1 MIMRFSV
8 QTLLLLSLFMPGA
21 ILQAADI
28 NMWDVAGKAEISLE
42 QAAGEFPSPGI
53 VYVGEFHDNA
63 AHHAAQLAVIQSLDK
78 RKRPIAVGLEM
89 FQHIEQSILDAWVAK
104 ALSEEEM
111 RRAFARNWSQD
122 WHLYRDIFLYCR
134 DRSIPMVGL
143 NVPRSITRKVAQN
156 GFESLTPEEIGKLPP
171 IVCRVDR
178 EYEEFLRRVLGSHGS
193 ESGFRRFCEA
203 QLVWDTA
210 MAIYALEYLK
220 DASRTH
226 GCRSLRH
233 DPRLEESRARAG
245 RPRECRGR
253 AGRGP
258 TLRERPLDARKRLK
272 GGCRL
277 PDSRPGG
284 IAPESSWES
293 FGF

>member
-1 MIMRFSV
+1 MRFSV

-220 DASRTH
+220 AHPERTVVVLCGMIHAWKKAAPEQATRENAEVEQAVVQPAVKGRWTPGSVSKEDADYLIL
-226 GCRSLRH
+226 G
-233 DPRLEESRARAG
+233 LEE
-245 RPRECRGR
+245 
-253 AGRGP
+253 
-258 TLRERPLDARKRLK
+258 
-272 GGCRL
+272 
-277 PDSRPGG
+277 
-284 IAPESSWES
+284 
-293 FGF
+293 

>member
-1 MIMRFSV
+1 MRFGV
-8 QTLLLLSLFMPGA
+8 QTLLFLFLLKPSA
-21 ILQAADI
+21 ILLAADI
-28 NMWDVAGKAEISLE
+28 TLWDVAGKAEISLQ
-42 QAAGEFPSPGI
+42 QAAGAFPSPGI

-63 AHHAAQLAVIQSLDK
+63 AHHAAQLAVIQNLDK

-104 ALSEEEM
+104 ALSEDEM

-134 DRSIPMVGL
+134 DRRIPMVGL
-143 NVPRSITRKVAQN
+143 NVPRSITRKVARN

-220 DASRTH
+220 DHPQHTVVVLCGMIHAWKKAAPEQATRENAEVEQAVIQPAVKGRWTPQSVSKEDSDYLIL
-226 GCRSLRH
+226 G
-233 DPRLEESRARAG
+233 LEE
-245 RPRECRGR
+245 
-253 AGRGP
+253 
-258 TLRERPLDARKRLK
+258 
-272 GGCRL
+272 
-277 PDSRPGG
+277 
-284 IAPESSWES
+284 
-293 FGF
+293 

>member
-1 MIMRFSV
+1 MRPGF
-8 QTLLLLSLFMPGA
+8 QTLLFLFLFIPGN

-28 NMWDVAGKAEISLE
+28 TLWDIADKAEISLE
-42 QAAGEFPSPGI
+42 QAAGKFPSPGI

-89 FQHIEQSILDAWVAK
+89 FQHIEQSILDAWVAQ

-111 RRAFARNWSQD
+111 RRAFARNWSND
-122 WHLYRDIFLYCR
+122 WYLYRDIFMYCR
-134 DRSIPMVGL
+134 ERNIPMIGL

-210 MAIYALEYLK
+210 MAIYTLEYLK
-220 DASRTH
+220 NHPAHTVVVLTGMIHAWKKAAPEQAARENADVEQAVIQPSVKGRWTPGNVSEQDADYLIL
-226 GCRSLRH
+226 G
-233 DPRLEESRARAG
+233 LEE
-245 RPRECRGR
+245 
-253 AGRGP
+253 
-258 TLRERPLDARKRLK
+258 
-272 GGCRL
+272 
-277 PDSRPGG
+277 
-284 IAPESSWES
+284 
-293 FGF
+293 